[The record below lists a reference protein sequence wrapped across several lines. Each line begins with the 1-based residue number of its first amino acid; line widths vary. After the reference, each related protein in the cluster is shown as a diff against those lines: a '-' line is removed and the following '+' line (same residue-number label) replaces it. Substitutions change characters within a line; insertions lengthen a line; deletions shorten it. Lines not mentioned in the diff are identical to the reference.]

1 MTDSPLGVSR
11 SDNTVSR
18 ALLASASEV
27 SAACSHATEALITAS
42 VGDGNGDGGG
52 EDNDKLS

>member
-27 SAACSHATEALITAS
+27 SAACSHATEARITAS
-42 VGDGNGDGGG
+42 VGDGDGDD
-52 EDNDKLS
+52 EDNAKLS